1 VPYID
6 LKKTSYKGASIPESN
21 ATEKQVIILKYL
33 CTNQIQQVIRKRG
46 FIFQGANF
54 QRATIKNDTLKESKL
69 IR

>member
-1 VPYID
+1 MPQR
-6 LKKTSYKGASIPESN
+6 T
-21 ATEKQVIILKYL
+21 TEKQVKILKYL

-54 QRATIKNDTLKESKL
+54 QRTTIKNDTLKESKL